1 MSLYLEMTTEFSDV
15 ECLKK
20 ALEELGFKGK
30 VEVHQTAQ
38 NLYGY
43 HGDIRPQKAHVII
56 RRQYVGGASNDLGF
70 ERQVNGTYKAII
82 SEYDEKCGYNG
93 KWLGKLKQAYTVEKI
108 AKEAVR
114 SGRTVHKTKDANG
127 KVRLVLVKA

>member
-1 MSLYLEMTTEFSDV
+1 MSLYLEMVTEFSDV
-15 ECLKK
+15 DCLKR
-20 ALEELGFKGK
+20 ALEELGFKGH

-43 HGDIRPQKAHVII
+43 HGDVRSQKAHVII
-56 RRQYVGGASNDLGF
+56 RRQFIGGSSNDIGF
-70 ERQVNGTYKAII
+70 EKQLNGTYKAII
-82 SEYDEKCGYNG
+82 SEYDEKCGYNS

-114 SGRTVHKTKDANG
+114 SGRTITKTKDKSG
-127 KVRLVLVKA
+127 KIRMVLVKA